1 MNSSIPYLIALSLAL
16 TSVQA
21 EDFRFNPPPAA
32 TVLRDDRAEALPEM
46 TLVLDVIAN
55 DIGFR
60 PSEDSLRLLGSSTC
74 GQMRVIDARSVEYR
88 ADAACAGQEVRQQ
101 YSLTRSGAEID
112 ASATIILRVAD
123 NPVEPLPEP
132 EVEIASTTTCPSIP
146 GLNFTAIDT
155 QLVKPHVLSGMTATE
170 EQMELAPGHIA
181 MVLADGDN
189 VHDRTEAVIPDSRLI
204 TEFCIMP
211 QQVQRAAG
219 NSPGY
224 SYNQVLANISE
235 LDPPSGWQLSLP
247 TLWELLAAS
256 MHLFSD
262 EDNQQPYLTYMR
274 SLRDSELEWAQNVD
288 GLCPSTE
295 SLILGPRDSRGEAP
309 KPFHAYCENQND
321 TSASNDYGHR
331 LVARKI
337 NPH

>member
-32 TVLRDDRAEALPEM
+32 TVLRDDRAEALPEIP
-46 TLVLDVIAN
+46 LVLDVIAN

-74 GQMRVIDARSVEYR
+74 GQMRVRDARSIEYQ
-88 ADAACAGQEVRQQ
+88 ADAACAGQEVRQR
-101 YSLTRSGAEID
+101 YSLIRSGAEID

-132 EVEIASTTTCPSIP
+132 EVEIAANTTTCPSIP

-189 VHDRTEAVIPDSRLI
+189 VHDRTEAVVPDSRLI

-235 LDPPSGWQLSLP
+235 LEPPSGWQLSLP

-256 MHLFSD
+256 VHLFSHQD
-262 EDNQQPYLTYMR
+262 QQLYVDYMA
-274 SLRDSELEWAQNVD
+274 SLRDLELEWGLDINR
-288 GLCPSTE
+288 LCPEAS
-295 SLILGPRDSRGEAP
+295 SLILGPEQTRVVPA
-309 KPFHAYCENQND
+309 KPFHAYCQRQNY
-321 TSASNDYGHR
+321 SGGSSNYGYR
-331 LVARKI
+331 IIARKI
-337 NPH
+337 N